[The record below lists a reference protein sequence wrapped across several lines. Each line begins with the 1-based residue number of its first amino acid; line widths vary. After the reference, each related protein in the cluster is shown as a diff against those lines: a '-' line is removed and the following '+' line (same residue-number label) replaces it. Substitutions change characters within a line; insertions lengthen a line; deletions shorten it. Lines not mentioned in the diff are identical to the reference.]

1 MIVTTLSILGWT
13 AWIIGMLLTGML
25 TNNKLITRIMTEEK
39 RNFLATALLFFSS
52 GVFTALLVAILIVV
66 YGGK

>member
-1 MIVTTLSILGWT
+1 MIVTILSIIGWT
-13 AWIIGMLLTGML
+13 AWLIGMLLYNNRIFKCSITG
-25 TNNKLITRIMTEEK
+25 EK
-39 RNFLATALLFFSS
+39 RDSLTTALLFFSS

>member
-1 MIVTTLSILGWT
+1 MIVTILSIIGWT
-13 AWIIGMLLTGML
+13 TWLIGMLLYNNRIFTRNITG
-25 TNNKLITRIMTEEK
+25 EK
-39 RNFLATALLFFSS
+39 RDSLTTALLFFSS

>member
-1 MIVTTLSILGWT
+1 MG
-13 AWIIGMLLTGML
+13 
-25 TNNKLITRIMTEEK
+25 EK
-39 RNFLATALLFFSS
+39 RDFLASALLFFSS

>member
-1 MIVTTLSILGWT
+1 MIVTILSIIGWIT
-13 AWIIGMLLTGML
+13 WLIGMLLYSNRIFTRSITG
-25 TNNKLITRIMTEEK
+25 EK
-39 RNFLATALLFFSS
+39 RDQLTTALLFFSS